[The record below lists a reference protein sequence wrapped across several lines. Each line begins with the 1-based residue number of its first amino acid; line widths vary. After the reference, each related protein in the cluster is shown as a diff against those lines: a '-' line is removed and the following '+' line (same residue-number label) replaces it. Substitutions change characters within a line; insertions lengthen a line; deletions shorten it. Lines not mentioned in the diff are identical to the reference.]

1 MLERLSIPFP
11 VDGVILPLFPPGY
24 AVVIGTRVGII
35 ALQCYEYCLLFTI
48 KYSVPLCLIS
58 VLVIVIAFLKAV
70 DTLLDLVLFQILSF
84 FTLSSLHQFLDAC
97 MEH

>member
-70 DTLLDLVLFQILSF
+70 DTLLDLVLFPSKF
-84 FTLSSLHQFLDAC
+84 
-97 MEH
+97 